1 MEKTSSPWGKLVM
14 GGIVVVALLAFG
26 WYLSSLDGRI
36 AIVTSGAVTP
46 TNMAALTAAN
56 TPVPT
61 STPEHTAT
69 PSPTSTATPIPIPGI
84 DEPIVVNEVSVQ
96 VLEAKWEAPVVIP
109 PVQLKEGYRSLL
121 ITFKLQS
128 EKTNSPADLMNAIE
142 FREMRV
148 VDDQDNK
155 SPLVFFNLP
164 ISSLTGSEYAQL
176 GLYFAVLESTTPKNI
191 LFVDGQTIELAPLLA
206 LN

>member
-1 MEKTSSPWGKLVM
+1 MKKSNWKIFLVCGFLAGLMVGCAFVPAPAAATETSS
-14 GGIVVVALLAFG
+14 
-26 WYLSSLDGRI
+26 
-36 AIVTSGAVTP
+36 TSTP
-46 TNMAALTAAN
+46 VPTI

-109 PVQLKEGYRSLL
+109 PVQLKQGYRSLL

>member
-1 MEKTSSPWGKLVM
+1 MKKSNWNIFIAFGLLM
-14 GGIVVVALLAFG
+14 GLLA
-26 WYLSSLDGRI
+26 
-36 AIVTSGAVTP
+36 ACTSAST
-46 TNMAALTAAN
+46 
-56 TPVPT
+56 PT
-61 STPEHTAT
+61 STPTPALTDTPVLTFTPADTAT

-96 VLEAKWEAPVVIP
+96 LLEAKWEEPVVVP
-109 PVQLKEGYRSLL
+109 PVQLKEGYRSLM

-148 VDDQDNK
+148 VDDQGNE
-155 SPLVFFNLP
+155 SQVAFFNLP

-176 GLYFAVLESTTPKNI
+176 GLYFAVLESATPQSI
-191 LFVDGQTIELAPLLA
+191 RFVDGQTIELALL
-206 LN
+206 LPPH